1 MCITL
6 VKSNFDDNLFQIRP
20 VIRHYAICQAKLKR
34 QGITCDH
41 VIITAVD
48 TETFNCKKR
57 DMYDKRIK

>member
-1 MCITL
+1 MIVTF
-6 VKSNFDDNLFQIRP
+6 VNSNFDDILFQIRP
-20 VIRHYAICQAKLKR
+20 VIRNNAICQAKLKR

-57 DMYDKRIK
+57 DRYHKRIR